1 MRVIERPS
9 PNHEPRA
16 GGRAP
21 DMLLLHYTATVDG
34 ETAIRW
40 LTNPKSKVS
49 AHYLV
54 DVDGSIVRMVDEA
67 DRAWHAGVSFW
78 AGERDINSCSI
89 GIEIQNPGHDTFY
102 PDFPE
107 PQLVALEALC
117 RDIVSRHAIAP
128 ERVLAHSDVA
138 PARKIDPGEKLDWG
152 RLHRAGIGHYV
163 EPEPIR
169 SGPVLK
175 LGDEGPAVRELQ
187 ERLAGYGYG
196 VPRHG
201 LYDGETRMVVA
212 AFQRH
217 FRPARVDGVADSSTI
232 VTLERLAAAAG
243 SPHAGT

>member
-1 MRVIERPS
+1 MVAWRRAHLAHGGGRGADAGGRTSGDDAPAPYQVAMRVIERPS

-107 PQLVALEALC
+107 PHLVGHEARC
-117 RDIVSRHAIAP
+117 GVIVSRHAIAP
-128 ERVLAHSDVA
+128 ERDAAPSDVA
-138 PARKIDPGEKLDWG
+138 PARTIDPGEKLDWG
-152 RLHRAGIGHYV
+152 RRPRAGIGHYV
-163 EPEPIR
+163 EPEPFR

-175 LGDEGPAVRELQ
+175 LGDE
-187 ERLAGYGYG
+187 
-196 VPRHG
+196 
-201 LYDGETRMVVA
+201 
-212 AFQRH
+212 
-217 FRPARVDGVADSSTI
+217 
-232 VTLERLAAAAG
+232 
-243 SPHAGT
+243 